1 MLIPLAPAIQTHL
14 KSKLLNHNIMN
25 HLKVIF
31 LFVAVLAGGVSFAQK
46 GPKFGHI
53 NSQELLTLMP
63 ERKAAMAKMD
73 SVTKE
78 AQKLLEEMM
87 TEYRTEE
94 DKYKNESAKM
104 SELARKTAE
113 EKLTG
118 LATRIQN
125 FQQQAQETLQNEENK
140 LIEPILNKAKK
151 AIEQVAKE
159 NGYTYVIDTSAGS
172 FLYWEESDNIL
183 ALVKKKLG
191 L

>member
-1 MLIPLAPAIQTHL
+1 
-14 KSKLLNHNIMN
+14 MN
-25 HLKVIF
+25 HLKVVF
-31 LFVAVLAGGVSFAQK
+31 LFFAVLAGGISLAQK

-53 NSQELLTLMP
+53 NQKELLIIMP
-63 ERKAAMAKMD
+63 EYKTAIAKMD

-87 TEYRTEE
+87 TEYRILE

-113 EKLTG
+113 EKLMSDG
-118 LATRIQN
+118 TRIQN

-140 LIEPILNKAKK
+140 LLEPILNKARKT
-151 AIEQVAKE
+151 IEQVAKE
-159 NGYTYVIDTSAGS
+159 NGYTYIVDTSSGA
-172 FLYWEESDNIL
+172 FVYWEESDNIL